1 MRRQVPVN
9 PELGRAL
16 EEVARPTSPEQLA
29 ARGVD
34 RVRSISTGDL
44 STLLECAVNRT
55 VMDRTT
61 GVSPSELDT
70 QMERTRSELTRLLR
84 ARRELDETRQRM
96 LDMRDD
102 LEGELS
108 ALSTQGAARLERAV
122 SRARGEQEREL
133 YAELDELLHRAGASR
148 GPMPRRMKEAIGR
161 SLGQL
166 EQRTKAA
173 VVAEL
178 AHERERLESR
188 LSKLRAELLLTEQ
201 ALARASA
208 DVERGLASAWRGRS
222 GLDPED
228 PHHDTKLVM
237 LTQLYGYNCLLQQ
250 RA

>member
-1 MRRQVPVN
+1 MRRQSPVN
-9 PELGRAL
+9 PELGSAL
-16 EEVARPTSPEQLA
+16 QEVARPTSPEQLT
-29 ARGVD
+29 ARGVES
-34 RVRSISTGDL
+34 VRSISTGDL
-44 STLLECAVNRT
+44 STLLERAVNRT

-70 QMERTRSELTRLLR
+70 QMERTRNELTRLLR

-102 LEGELS
+102 LEHELS

-122 SRARGEQEREL
+122 ARTREEQEREL
-133 YAELDELLHRAGASR
+133 STEIDELLHRTGSSR
-148 GPMPRRMKEAIGR
+148 GPAPRRIQEAIRR
-161 SLGQL
+161 SFEQL
-166 EQRTKAA
+166 ERSTKVA

-178 AHERERLESR
+178 AHEHERVEDRLSR
-188 LSKLRAELLLTEQ
+188 LSEELLLTEQ
-201 ALARASA
+201 ALSRASA

-222 GLDPED
+222 GLDPDD

-237 LTQLYGYNCLLQQ
+237 LTQLYGYNCELQQ

>member
-16 EEVARPTSPEQLA
+16 EEAAQPTSPEKLA

-44 STLLECAVNRT
+44 SQLLERAVNRT
-55 VMDRTT
+55 VMDRTS
-61 GVSPSELDT
+61 GVSPSELDS
-70 QMERTRSELTRLLR
+70 QMQRTRNELTRLLR
-84 ARRELDETRQRM
+84 ARRELDETRNRM

-102 LEGELS
+102 LEGELA
-108 ALSTQGAARLERAV
+108 ALSTEGAARLERAV
-122 SRARGEQEREL
+122 SRTRQNHEQEL
-133 YAELDELLHRAGASR
+133 LAEVQGLLVLAGADR
-148 GPMPRRMKEAIGR
+148 GPAARRMEEAISR
-161 SLGQL
+161 SLGEL
-166 EQRTKAA
+166 ERRTKQA
-173 VVAEL
+173 VVSEL
-178 AHERERLESR
+178 AHERERLERR
-188 LSKLRAELLLTEQ
+188 LEKLRSELSLTEQ

-228 PHHDTKLVM
+228 PQHDTKLVM
-237 LTQLYGYNCLLQQ
+237 LTQLYGYNCKLQQ